1 MVTSSL
7 SLEGPPLTEMVSSA
21 TLLAAIGLTVIDPV
35 FLAPISPPSILGE
48 GGGDEALNVRS
59 FSVIR

>member
-1 MVTSSL
+1 M
-7 SLEGPPLTEMVSSA
+7 TEMVSSA

-35 FLAPISPPSILGE
+35 FLAPISSPSILGE